1 MGLMGGGFFGS
12 GAKKNSGNTT
22 NDTKNSVANL
32 DFAEANGNFSTLT
45 LGTTTDSTIDITQTD
60 YGAVMGGL
68 DLASKALDSITGLAN
83 SSAENNAA
91 LAEQASRT
99 GDEKNIDSSVK
110 LIGLALLGGSL
121 FLYILKKGKG

>member
-68 DLASKALDSITGLAN
+68 DLASKALDNVASLAM
-83 SSAENNAA
+83 SSAQSNAD
-91 LAEQASRT
+91 LAAQASRT
-99 GDEKNIDSSVK
+99 GDEKNIDGSVK